1 MTIRQALLK
10 LMYEMFLPTKN
21 KNQFSDLRYQVSQ
34 QVLDDNLAKIRKI
47 LQKAKKL
54 VKVCLRSS

>member
-21 KNQFSDLRYQVSQ
+21 KNQFSDLRYQVPQ
-34 QVLDDNLAKIRKI
+34 QVLDDNLAKNRKI